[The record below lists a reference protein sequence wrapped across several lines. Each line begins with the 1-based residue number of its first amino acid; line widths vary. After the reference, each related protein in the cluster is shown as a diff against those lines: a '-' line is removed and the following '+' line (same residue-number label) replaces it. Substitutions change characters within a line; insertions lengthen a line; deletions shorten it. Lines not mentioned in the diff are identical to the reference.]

1 MSILWVKSQSDL
13 SVYWLLY
20 DNIPNNIFIK
30 NCFRQPLNI
39 ENVTELMK
47 KKQRRFAIHLYT
59 IGGMFIVLYK
69 YINFYLRRFWMCRVF
84 FFYFSARSHK
94 MKSCQWMITNTYS
107 WFVQNTQQKRT
118 KQITN
123 RIRIRISMKIASR
136 HTKWNRL
143 TFHAS
148 QLLFA
153 YYMKIRTI
161 KWSMQW
167 LEERQIE

>member
-1 MSILWVKSQSDL
+1 MS
-13 SVYWLLY
+13 
-20 DNIPNNIFIK
+20 
-30 NCFRQPLNI
+30 LNWW
-39 ENVTELMK
+39 K

-94 MKSCQWMITNTYS
+94 MKSCQWLITNTYS